1 MNRLFIKFVFKMA
14 LRSMSIHKLR
24 TALTILAITWSVATL
39 VALRT
44 VGVGIKARVSDE
56 VNELLQAD
64 ILIMERSLSIPEQVS
79 YYIASIPHVKDSV
92 GTIFI
97 PAKIGKFKG
106 VNLVG
111 VPVSKIDFFNL
122 EIINGSPPISDEA
135 KEIIIDSDTAKAL
148 GITAPGTMV
157 KVVINYGTVYFEGE
171 FKVVAIM
178 ESRSFL
184 SGLFGASF
192 VVAPLKP
199 IQEMLGREGFVNY
212 IFIKIDDRKLINDVA
227 RAIKRNYPGADIVKQ
242 TDIVNV
248 IIKVMDII
256 DGMLM
261 AVTVIGLL
269 VAALGVMNTVMM
281 SIRERIREIGILKT
295 IGAGGTHVLL
305 IFLSEVIIMG
315 VSGGVLGIVAGY
327 SGSFILRDFVN
338 SLGLAFEIP
347 ILLVPEAF
355 MLGFCVSLTVSI
367 LAALYPIYKAVKIR
381 PIEALKIE

>member
-1 MNRLFIKFVFKMA
+1 
-14 LRSMSIHKLR
+14 
-24 TALTILAITWSVATL
+24 
-39 VALRT
+39 
-44 VGVGIKARVSDE
+44 
-56 VNELLQAD
+56 
-64 ILIMERSLSIPEQVS
+64 
-79 YYIASIPHVKDSV
+79 
-92 GTIFI
+92 
-97 PAKIGKFKG
+97 
-106 VNLVG
+106 
-111 VPVSKIDFFNL
+111 
-122 EIINGSPPISDEA
+122 
-135 KEIIIDSDTAKAL
+135 
-148 GITAPGTMV
+148 
-157 KVVINYGTVYFEGE
+157 
-171 FKVVAIM
+171 
-178 ESRSFL
+178 
-184 SGLFGASF
+184 
-192 VVAPLKP
+192 
-199 IQEMLGREGFVNY
+199 MLGREGFVNY